1 MMSITNEQ
9 KQEIIKAY
17 ATKPGDTGSAEVQ
30 IAIWT
35 TRINNLIE
43 HFNTHKKDL
52 HSRLGL
58 MKMVGKRRHLLD
70 HLKSKSE
77 ERYQSIIEKLNLR
90 KFFLFFF
97 SVSFIGMRL
106 MLCTVFLS
114 AAAPG
119 CDEFGHAG
127 QWCSALLLLPGIPA
141 IGRKSRFMGNRVR
154 IVRE

>member
-1 MMSITNEQ
+1 MMSVTNEQ

-90 KFFLFFF
+90 K
-97 SVSFIGMRL
+97 
-106 MLCTVFLS
+106 
-114 AAAPG
+114 
-119 CDEFGHAG
+119 
-127 QWCSALLLLPGIPA
+127 
-141 IGRKSRFMGNRVR
+141 
-154 IVRE
+154 